1 MKPMQLSRGQ
11 AGFTLIELLIVVAII
26 GILAAIAVPSY
37 QTYTRKA
44 QFSEVVNAAAPW
56 KLAVEGCVQSGNA
69 LSSCDAGNGGIPAT
83 TSTTFPNKVASIGV
97 ADGVITVTGSGT
109 GLADTFVLTPTVPSG
124 STQVNWAVDST
135 STCLASGLCNST
147 P

>member
-83 TSTTFPNKVASIGV
+83 TSTTCLTTTLYGLRMAITGQFRSTVSLDKLLAVASCMSLM
-97 ADGVITVTGSGT
+97 TKR
-109 GLADTFVLTPTVPSG
+109 
-124 STQVNWAVDST
+124 
-135 STCLASGLCNST
+135 
-147 P
+147 